1 MHSMRN
7 LLVGVLAEDV
17 PDDHN
22 SLLNHIVDLSLD
34 QVQQSADTALG
45 RLLKRNRTETSVT
58 FTTRK
63 EF

>member
-1 MHSMRN
+1 MRN

-45 RLLKRNRTETSVT
+45 RLLTGNRTETSVT

>member
-1 MHSMRN
+1 MRN

-34 QVQQSADTALG
+34 QVQQSADTALC
-45 RLLKRNRTETSVT
+45 RLLKGNRTKTSVT

>member
-1 MHSMRN
+1 MRN

-22 SLLNHIVDLSLD
+22 SLLNHIVNLSLD
-34 QVQQSADTALG
+34 QVQQSADTALC
-45 RLLKRNRTETSVT
+45 RLLKGNRTETSVT